1 MNRSKLRISLTAT
14 LVALAL
20 LGTLTACEPQS
31 SLARDRL
38 KDVFGTENL
47 DGLDL
52 DAGII
57 VTPGEPQTG
66 VGNWAPDP
74 ADSTFHP
81 SFDSTWDEEA
91 SSTLG
96 GGSSDAFDVPNSAE
110 GITFVD
116 IENGVA
122 RFRANLGCEG
132 GRIAETRFY
141 LGNVPDVGIVEA
153 GAPFEGL
160 DSRED
165 AWGQPTFP
173 ASTLPVMLALSF
185 PDFKETTNASGDILA
200 CVPDEA
206 LDLDEIGQ
214 AAAAAETLQDVV
226 LTVDGSF
233 ANGGC
238 KSRSYRIIPSPTRED
253 DLRANNNTPLF
264 AFQRL
269 DYDDIPDTAF
279 PYSSMSN
286 MGESTE
292 AAS

>member
-1 MNRSKLRISLTAT
+1 MNRSELRIPFIAT

-20 LGTLTACEPQS
+20 SGTLTACAQS
-31 SLARDRL
+31 VDEA
-38 KDVFGTENL
+38 
-47 DGLDL
+47 
-52 DAGII
+52 
-57 VTPGEPQTG
+57 

-96 GGSSDAFDVPNSAE
+96 GGPSDPFDIPNDAE
-110 GITFVD
+110 GITFVG
-116 IENGVA
+116 IESGVA

-141 LGNVPDVGIVEA
+141 LGNVPDVGIVEVD
-153 GAPFEGL
+153 APFEGL

-165 AWGQPTFP
+165 GWGQPVFP
-173 ASTLPVMLALSF
+173 ASTLPVMLALRF
-185 PDFKETTNASGDILA
+185 PDFKERTDASGDILA
-200 CVPDEA
+200 RVPDEA
-206 LDLDEIGQ
+206 RELDEIGQ
-214 AAAAAETLQDVV
+214 AAAAAEMLRDVV

-238 KSRSYRIIPSPTRED
+238 ESRSYRIIPSPTRED
-253 DLRANNNTPLF
+253 DLRANNGGSLF
-264 AFQRL
+264 TFQRL

-279 PYSSMSN
+279 PYSWMSN
-286 MGESTE
+286 MRESAKAT
-292 AAS
+292 S